1 MRIASFF
8 LIALLA
14 SCGRTYPPA
23 SEQSLSLP
31 PIAPDYCDVV
41 MPRNMALPSF
51 TVEGTTH
58 LRAEIDC
65 EGEQVTLEGEEIALE
80 ELRGVVDRNL
90 RHPKAPKTPKVPKT
104 PAESA
109 ATLTVTLSAW
119 SPSHPDGI
127 RYAPFTVTLS
137 PDTIDRFLTYRLIPP
152 GYEGWHSMGIY
163 RRDLTSFEETPLVT
177 ISNSQDG
184 CVNCHT
190 SCWGDA
196 RRYLY
201 HRRGEGGGTVFS
213 VDGVERMVNL
223 KALGLQGSYPA
234 WHPSGR
240 YVAFASTDTH
250 QGFYHS
256 SRDKIEVYDLG
267 GKMFVYDL
275 ERGEEIL
282 DTRFRDS
289 TLWHTFPAFSPDG
302 RTLYYC
308 RARAVIMPHQADSLH
323 YELIAADFDPQTA
336 QLGEE
341 RIIPIPQSEEKQSQS
356 LPPAESHQSQSLPP
370 IGGSRRGV
378 VGDRSISFPRVSPDG
393 RYLMVTVADCGTFPI
408 WHKEADL
415 AMIDLA
421 TGTAVDLSAVNSDDV
436 ESFHSWSR
444 NSRWVVF
451 SSRRS
456 DGRYTRL
463 FFSHIDAEG
472 NASKPFLLPQSSPSH
487 NIMRLDSYN
496 VPILEE

>member
-1 MRIASFF
+1 
-8 LIALLA
+8 
-14 SCGRTYPPA
+14 
-23 SEQSLSLP
+23 
-31 PIAPDYCDVV
+31 
-41 MPRNMALPSF
+41 MPCNMVLPSF
-51 TVEGTTH
+51 MLEGATY

-65 EGEQVTLEGEEIALE
+65 EGTQLTLEGEEIALE
-80 ELRGVVDRNL
+80 ELRDVVDR
-90 RHPKAPKTPKVPKT
+90 
-104 PAESA
+104 S
-109 ATLTVTLSAW
+109 LTVTLSAW

-127 RYAPFTVTLS
+127 RYAPFTITLS
-137 PDTIDRFLTYRLIPP
+137 PDSIDRYLTYRLIPP

-177 ISNSQDG
+177 ISNSQQG

-196 RRYLY
+196 HRYLY

-213 VDGVERMVNL
+213 VDGKERMVNL

-267 GKMFVYDL
+267 GKMFIYDL
-275 ERGEEIL
+275 EQNKEIL
-282 DTRFRDS
+282 DDRFRDS
-289 TLWHTFPAFSPDG
+289 TLWHTFPTFSPDG

-308 RARAVIMPHQADSLH
+308 RARAVSMPHQTDSLH
-323 YELIAADFDPQTA
+323 YDLIATSFDPQTA

-341 RIIPIPQSEEKQSQS
+341 RIVPLPPTEDTHSQALPPAESQQSQS
-356 LPPAESHQSQSLPP
+356 LPPV
-370 IGGSRRGV
+370 GGSRRGAS
-378 VGDRSISFPRVSPDG
+378 SISFPRVSPDG

-415 AMIDLA
+415 AMIDLK
-421 TGTAVDLSAVNSDDV
+421 TGAAVDLSALNSDDV

-451 SSRRS
+451 SSRRI

-472 NASKPFLLPQSSPSH
+472 NASKPFLLPQSSPRH